1 MPASLLIAVALG
13 GARPAYATIDPD
25 CRGLAK
31 PDDYNEQVQ
40 ADFLNNYAALSTTL
54 SPIHGPIPHEPGTA
68 SIGIDA
74 LIIPP
79 LSCEQ
84 RYVMNWTK
92 TEDTNKTP
100 VAPRLRVTFATHA
113 LLKDKLVPYAGLA
126 YVPPVTVAG
135 VRSVILS
142 AELGAGYKVH
152 DKVQVGL
159 RYHATMQK
167 TVGDTA
173 GKFNVDDP
181 DYDDLFLGS
190 TMGLDLL
197 VGVPLGELG
206 GGTISALTPYLALG
220 WLDASTF
227 FWIGD
232 DGYVANNL
240 HPYFGPVFSLGADLL
255 VKGRLRLGAEFY
267 GAPGG
272 YSIPKEAGTIESVA
286 KRSRYGKIYTGRLRL
301 GVEW

>member
-1 MPASLLIAVALG
+1 MSASLLIAVLWGSSA
-13 GARPAYATIDPD
+13 PAQASVDPE
-25 CRGLAK
+25 CTGLAQ
-31 PDDYNEQVQ
+31 PADYDEQVQ
-40 ADFLNNYAALSTTL
+40 GDFLNNYAALSTTL

-68 SIGIDA
+68 SVGLD
-74 LIIPP
+74 LLGIPP
-79 LSCEQ
+79 LACEQ
-84 RYVMNWTK
+84 RYVLNWTK

-113 LLKDKLVPYAGLA
+113 LLKDRLVPYAGLA

-142 AELGAGYKVH
+142 AELGAGYRVH
-152 DKVQVGL
+152 DKLQVGL

-167 TVGDTA
+167 TVGDVA
-173 GKFNVDDP
+173 GKFSEDDP
-181 DYDDLFLGS
+181 DYDDLFVGS
-190 TMGLDLL
+190 TLGLDLL
-197 VGVPLGELG
+197 VGLPLGELA
-206 GGTISALTPYLALG
+206 GGTISALTPYVALG
-220 WLDASTF
+220 WLDASSF

-240 HPYFGPVFSLGADLL
+240 HPYFGPAFSAGADLL
-255 VKGRLRLGAEFY
+255 VKGRLRVGAEFY

-272 YSIPKEAGTIESVA
+272 YSIPEDAGQIDSVD
-286 KRSRYGKIYTGRLRL
+286 KRSRYGKLYTGRLRI